1 MKHFYIIGLS
11 LIFSLGS
18 NDLYSDVPEVPLEE
32 VEAIEAR
39 VNSMSV
45 GELEERK
52 SDLESEK
59 SNLEDQQTETQSPS
73 QNKAIGER
81 LNIINAELTAIQKAL
96 IAVAAGVTVSELT
109 EDDFVDTVPPVITL
123 NGNPFPIVELGSTYT
138 DAGATANDA
147 YRGSTAVSSSGTV
160 DPSTVGV
167 YIITYTAT
175 DLDNNTA
182 TATRTVTVVDTTD
195 PVVVVTG
202 DNPATTELGLTY
214 TDAGATATDASGNVT
229 VVTTGTVDSDAV
241 GSYTLTYTATDA
253 SGNSGTATR
262 TVNVVD
268 TNNNAPVITSLAS
281 FDMSETRAEPKL
293 VGTVTATDVDFD
305 GSVTLEYRISGTELT
320 IGLTS
325 GILELVNAPDYET
338 KDTYTATVT
347 VTDGGNETT
356 QDITVNILDEND
368 NAPVITSLASFDMS
382 ETRAEP
388 KLVGTVTAT
397 DVDFDGSVTLEYRI
411 SGTELTI
418 GLTSGILELV
428 NAPDY
433 ETKDTYTATVTVT
446 DGGNETTQDI
456 TVNIL
461 DENDNAPVIT
471 SSSTFL
477 ADENQT
483 SIGTV
488 VATDVDFNG
497 SVVLEYRISGSE
509 ILIGLTSGEL
519 TFVTAPDYETK
530 DTYTATVTVTDGGNE
545 TTQDITV
552 NVNDVGGIDDDPATG
567 TGTGTGTG
575 TSTSTG
581 TGTGTST

>member
-229 VVTTGTVDSDAV
+229 VVTTGTVDSDVV

-268 TNNNAPVITSLAS
+268 TNNNAPVITSPAS

-347 VTDGGNETT
+347 VTDGLNETT